1 MAFFQSIKEAFV
13 KNKDK
18 DKYLSGLG
26 RSRKSFGDRLRA
38 LSNSF
43 NGVNDELL
51 EQIMIIL
58 LESDV
63 GIHTAQKIVDQFEE
77 GASHIRD
84 YDSMEDYFISILHD
98 FMIRKAMKLFSIM
111 RMDLR

>member
-58 LESDV
+58 LWISLRRALL
-63 GIHTAQKIVDQFEE
+63 IFAIMILWKIILS
-77 GASHIRD
+77 AS
-84 YDSMEDYFISILHD
+84 YMT
-98 FMIRKAMKLFSIM
+98 FMIRKAMKIYSIM